1 VSVAL
6 ALVVGFL
13 AVRYLLVAGVEL
25 TPAPVLQRPNY
36 RGELVPAVGGV
47 LLVAAVVV
55 VEAGRSTLGAFGLG
69 DEPGDSVDRILVLA
83 ACLGFGFLG
92 LVDDVLGQG
101 SDRGFRGHLRALA
114 SGQLT
119 TGGLKLIGGGG
130 LALVLAS
137 VPGFVSGRR
146 LVADALLVALAANLG
161 NLLDR
166 APGRAIKGT
175 LVAYVPIAIA
185 AGTDPIA
192 VAIAP
197 VMGAAAGLLPDDL
210 RERIML
216 GDTGANVL
224 GAVLGLAVVLE
235 FGRGVRTG
243 VLVALIAANVAAEFV
258 SFSALI
264 ERFRPLRAFDRL
276 GRAPVVPGGGGP

>member
-1 VSVAL
+1 MSVVLAL
-6 ALVVGFL
+6 AVGFL
-13 AVRYLLVAGVEL
+13 ALRYLMVAGAEL

-47 LLVAAVVV
+47 LLVAAVVI
-55 VEAGRSTLGAFGLG
+55 VEAGRSTLGAFGVG
-69 DEPGDSVDRILVLA
+69 DEPGESLDRVLVLS
-83 ACLGFGFLG
+83 ACLGFGLLG
-92 LVDDVLGQG
+92 LIDDVLGRG

-114 SGQLT
+114 HGQLT
-119 TGGLKLIGGGG
+119 TGGLKLVGGGG
-130 LALVLAS
+130 LALILAS

-166 APGRAIKGT
+166 APGRTIKAAI
-175 LVAYVPIAIA
+175 VAYVPIAIA

-197 VMGAAAGLLPDDL
+197 LMGAAAGLLPDDL
-210 RERIML
+210 RERLML

-235 FGRGVRTG
+235 IGRGVRTG
-243 VLVALIAANVAAEFV
+243 VLVGLIALNVAAEFV
-258 SFSALI
+258 SFSAVI
-264 ERFRPLRAFDRL
+264 DRVGPLRAFDRL
-276 GRAPVVPGGGGP
+276 GRRPVIPGTGAP